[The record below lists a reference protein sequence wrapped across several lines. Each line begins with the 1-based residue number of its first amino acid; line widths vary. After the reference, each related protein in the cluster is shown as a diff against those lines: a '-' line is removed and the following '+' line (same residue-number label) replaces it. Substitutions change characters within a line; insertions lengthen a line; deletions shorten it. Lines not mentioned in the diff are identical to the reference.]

1 MRNGFLALCT
11 LGAILLPAAASA
23 QSGVTASAIL
33 IGQSAALSGPAAE
46 LGNELRAGALAY
58 FEQVNKRGGV
68 HGRKIVLETLDDNYE
83 PDKAG
88 ANYRKL
94 IEDRGA
100 FALFGCIGAA
110 TCAAALPVIS
120 AAKVPFVGPANGNQV
135 LRSPFN
141 RYLFNVRAG
150 FGDEAEHI
158 VEYLTTS
165 GMTRIAVFHPNH
177 APGRAALA
185 STEAALKKRSLA
197 VAAAGTYP
205 NEYTPDVEQGVK
217 TIAKAEPQAVIFFGP
232 YKVAAKLVTE
242 MNKIGQQPQFMTLS
256 VVGPKALATE
266 LGELGRGVG
275 ISQVVPYP
283 WVTIDPVVREYHE
296 NFVRGAKGTPSFT
309 SLEGFISAKV
319 MVEGLRRAGPQP
331 TREKFI
337 EAMESIKDYD
347 VGGLKVSYSPSNH
360 DGSKYVDITVIGKDG
375 KILR

>member
-1 MRNGFLALCT
+1 MHIRTLALC
-11 LGAILLPAAASA
+11 AFASLLPPATAMA
-23 QSGVTASAIL
+23 QAGLTGSTIL

-68 HGRKIVLETLDDNYE
+68 HGRRIVLETLDDVYQPE
-83 PDKAG
+83 LAA

-94 IEDRGA
+94 IEQRGA

-120 AAKVPFVGPANGNQV
+120 EAKVPFVGPANGNQV
-135 LRSPFN
+135 LRTPFN

-158 VEYLTTS
+158 VEYLTTV
-165 GMTRIAVFHPNH
+165 GMTRVAVFHPNH

-185 STEAALKKRSLA
+185 STEAALKRRNLA
-197 VAAAGTYP
+197 VAASGTYP
-205 NEYTPDVEQGVK
+205 NEYTPDVEAGAK
-217 TIAKAEPQAVIFFGP
+217 AIAKVEPQAVIFFGP
-232 YKVAAKLVTE
+232 YKVAARLVLEMKKL
-242 MNKIGQQPQFMTLS
+242 GQQPQFMTLS
-256 VVGPKALATE
+256 VVGPKALAAE
-266 LGELGRGVG
+266 LGEAGRGVG

-283 WVTIDPVVREYHE
+283 WVTLSSVVKEYHE
-296 NFVRGAKGTPSFT
+296 SFVREGKGIPSFT

-319 MVEGLRRAGPQP
+319 LVEGLRRAGPQP

-337 EAMESIKDYD
+337 DAMESISDFD
-347 VGGLKVSYSPSNH
+347 VGGLKVSYSPTSR